1 MPSLTGSGS
10 EVSEVLFS
18 FMPETGMGTV
28 LQPEGGV
35 MVKWAVGHVAGKV
48 SDELLSYLDLV
59 SEDRRP
65 LVSFATK
72 YVWNMGEKCER
83 TLVDARR
90 ENCGRIFQL
99 RSMADRCSRLAN
111 SGMKGANGGRKQY

>member
-10 EVSEVLFS
+10 ELSEVLFS

-35 MVKWAVGHVAGKV
+35 MVKWAVGHIAGKV

-65 LVSFATK
+65 SCVLCDEVYMERGRGIRTYPCRCATRK
-72 YVWNMGEKCER
+72 
-83 TLVDARR
+83 
-90 ENCGRIFQL
+90 L
-99 RSMADRCSRLAN
+99 RKDIPAAID
-111 SGMKGANGGRKQY
+111 G